1 MMDDAFEENLIENYY
16 INRSI
21 PCPTIIEALSRT
33 DFSSKSSYNK
43 AQNFL
48 LKNFNRYCI
57 LSNKKYR
64 LGAKFPKI
72 AVSFVVPLDFYIPI
86 FEPYNACVIGDSS
99 FGQKCIVC
107 GSIFSFVS
115 AVNDTKYRTS
125 GIICTVCGDDSDAFI
140 NRGKDV
146 KYDGENLSKTIV
158 DCCNRIIGS
167 YESIPGRH
175 THYFHRITYFQ
186 LPSELYYFS
195 FSRTKGT
202 LIDDGTVLIHSNVLS
217 DLHNSE
223 KLPTNE
229 ELGVFRDVH
238 INFDTVFI
246 NVIDLILKIKD
257 AIYLKC
263 KGLDSDAILL
273 ADNFAE
279 LCMGFLYC
287 ETRRVVYGEEKDA
300 IIEKYKEISGKEG
313 WFAELASTFRFPGA
327 KKYKKAIL
335 YDKYYEKCRL
345 VRNDLSHRFLLKQI
359 SFIDSE
365 EALKSVCDMMTK
377 ACRICY
383 DLMPT
388 SVDKD
393 RIGIIID
400 SMEFPLRDIKKL

>member
-1 MMDDAFEENLIENYY
+1 MMDSILEERLVEDYY

-33 DFSSKSSYNK
+33 NFSSKASFNK
-43 AQNFL
+43 AQKFL
-48 LKNFNRYCI
+48 LKNFNKYCI
-57 LSNKKYR
+57 LSSKKYK
-64 LGAKFPKI
+64 LKTNFPKI
-72 AVSFVVPLDFYIPI
+72 VISFVVPLDFYIPI
-86 FEPYNACVIGDSS
+86 FEPYNACIIGDSLL
-99 FGQKCIVC
+99 GQNCIVC
-107 GSIFSFVS
+107 GSIFSFTSMVD
-115 AVNDTKYRTS
+115 DTEYRTS
-125 GIICTVCGDDSDAFI
+125 GIICTICGDDSEAFI
-140 NRGKDV
+140 SRKKDEE
-146 KYDGENLSKTIV
+146 YNGEKFSRIIV

-175 THYFHRITYFQ
+175 AHYFHRITYFQ

-202 LIDDGTVLIHSNVLS
+202 LIDDGAVLIHSNVVS
-217 DLHNSE
+217 DLYNSE
-223 KLPTNE
+223 QLPTNE
-229 ELGVFRDVH
+229 ELSVFRDVH

-246 NVIDLILKIKD
+246 NVIDLVLKIKD

-287 ETRRVVYGEEKDA
+287 ETRRVVYGEEKDE
-300 IIEKYKEISGKEG
+300 IIKKYKEIGGKEG
-313 WFAELASTFRFPGA
+313 WFAELANTFRFPSA
-327 KKYKKAIL
+327 NKYKEAIS
-335 YDKYYEKCRL
+335 YGKYYEKCRL
-345 VRNDLSHRFLLKQI
+345 VRNDLSHRFLFKQI
-359 SFIDSE
+359 TPIDSE
-365 EALKSVCDMMTK
+365 EALESVCNMMTK

-388 SVDKD
+388 VVDKD

-400 SMEFPLRDIKKL
+400 SMEFPLRGVKEL